1 MAALGPFGPAPHLAA
16 GVSGGPDSMA
26 LALLADRWARDNGGS
41 LVALIVDHGL
51 RPESCQEA
59 ALAAARL
66 AERGIQAQLLPITG
80 LLRGPA
86 LAERARRARFAV
98 LETACREAGI
108 VHLLLGHHAADQAE
122 TVLMRSLSDSGPVG
136 MAGML
141 PLLEL
146 AWLRL
151 LRPLLMFP
159 PARLRATLAAARV
172 ECIEDPSNMDAA
184 ALRPR
189 LRMLRRDR
197 DGIGGA
203 TAALLATATAAARR
217 RAARETA
224 AAAALAE
231 EVVVRPEGY
240 SVLSGRP
247 VSSDVLAAVLQALS
261 GAAYPPAPRSVTAVA
276 AALRPAT
283 LAGVQ
288 LLPAGRLGPGLL
300 AVREAAAMA
309 LPIVAQPDTIWDGRF
324 RLLGDSSV
332 PSGAMLGA
340 LGRDAAQFRE
350 FSPLPSA
357 VLRTLPA
364 VRVGARIHA
373 VPHLG
378 FPDRRTCESLSLL
391 FCPPRAA
398 APPSFPFGDA

>member
-1 MAALGPFGPAPHLAA
+1 M
-16 GVSGGPDSMA
+16 
-26 LALLADRWARDNGGS
+26 
-41 LVALIVDHGL
+41 
-51 RPESCQEA
+51 
-59 ALAAARL
+59 
-66 AERGIQAQLLPITG
+66 
-80 LLRGPA
+80 
-86 LAERARRARFAV
+86 
-98 LETACREAGI
+98 
-108 VHLLLGHHAADQAE
+108 
-122 TVLMRSLSDSGPVG
+122 
-136 MAGML
+136 
-141 PLLEL
+141 
-146 AWLRL
+146 
-151 LRPLLMFP
+151 
-159 PARLRATLAAARV
+159 
-172 ECIEDPSNMDAA
+172 
-184 ALRPR
+184 
-189 LRMLRRDR
+189 
-197 DGIGGA
+197 
-203 TAALLATATAAARR
+203 
-217 RAARETA
+217 
-224 AAAALAE
+224 
-231 EVVVRPEGY
+231 RPEGY

-378 FPDRRTCESLSLL
+378 FPDRRTCENLSLL